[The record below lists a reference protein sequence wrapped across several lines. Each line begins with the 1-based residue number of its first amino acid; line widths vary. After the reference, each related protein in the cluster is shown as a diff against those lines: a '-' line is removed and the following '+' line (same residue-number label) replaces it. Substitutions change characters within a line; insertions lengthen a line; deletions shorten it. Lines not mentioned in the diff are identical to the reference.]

1 MAGMLK
7 TTDTA
12 GRELHPPRH
21 IAIIMDGNGRWATRR
36 GLPRTAGHKAGAET
50 FRRIATYCKNI
61 GVQYLTVYAFST
73 ENWKRS
79 EEEVGAIMGLLK
91 RYLLEAVD
99 TMEKDHI
106 RLRFF
111 GDMTPIAP
119 ELQALAHKTD
129 AISDQLAPGDFQANI
144 CLNYGGRDEILRAV
158 RTFAAECAA
167 GEKCPE
173 ELDDALFSTYMD
185 SAGIPDPELIIRPS
199 GELRLSNFLLWQCAY
214 SEFYFT
220 DALWPDF
227 DEAELDKAIEAYHA
241 RDRRFGGV
249 KK

>member
-1 MAGMLK
+1 MADVLK
-7 TTDTA
+7 TNNTA
-12 GRELHPPRH
+12 GRAAGLPRH

-79 EEEVGAIMGLLK
+79 ADEVGAIMGLLK

-119 ELQALAHKTD
+119 ELRALAHETD
-129 AISDQLAPGDFQANI
+129 EITNALPAGDFQANI
-144 CLNYGGRDEILRAV
+144 CLNYGGRDEILRGI
-158 RTFAAECAA
+158 RRFAAECAA
-167 GEKCPE
+167 GEKRPE
-173 ELDDALFSTYMD
+173 DLDEAMFSGYLD

-199 GELRLSNFLLWQCAY
+199 GEERLSNFLLWQCAY
-214 SEFYFT
+214 SEFYVT
-220 DALWPDF
+220 DVLWPDF
-227 DEAELDKAIEAYHA
+227 DEAELDRAIAAYRT